1 MDKDINTVSDNQL
14 TPTMEDYLEA
24 IFNLDKEKKAVRVK
38 DIAKK
43 LGVRMPTVTN
53 MIKTLR
59 DKGMVDYEKYEY
71 LELTVKGSDIGSKI
85 DKRHQILR
93 TFLTDILKIDHI
105 QADKDACKMEHGVSP
120 VTLERI
126 VDFLKFVEN
135 RPDDGNDW
143 LGNFDEYRK
152 HGKEKQRA
160 IR

>member
-1 MDKDINTVSDNQL
+1 MNSKDINRISDYQL

-24 IFNLDKEKKAVRVK
+24 IFNLDKEKRAVRVK
-38 DIAKK
+38 DIAEK

-93 TFLTDILKIDHI
+93 TFLIDILKIDHN

-135 RPDDGNDW
+135 CPYDNNGW
-143 LGNFDEYRK
+143 LKNFNEYRK
-152 HGKEKQRA
+152 HGKAKTKG
-160 IR
+160 